1 MILFNII
8 TCNLFF
14 TGMLAPSEDLNEA
27 GGRRIITNTLQAICI
42 AIGVLIL
49 SSFCRIAFR
58 NANGRSHLKTP
69 LRLAW
74 SFNLVLFYGTLWSA
88 AAYARC
94 YDYADTINMIRTWL
108 LSLGASWLIIE
119 PLSALFLVGM
129 PATVGRWCERLE
141 EKGLDP
147 AMFF

>member
-1 MILFNII
+1 MSWLVLLSLLFWSKCEFLSLR
-8 TCNLFF
+8 T
-14 TGMLAPSEDLNEA
+14 AD
-27 GGRRIITNTLQAICI
+27 GGRAVGGQAFFIQF
-42 AIGVLIL
+42 G
-49 SSFCRIAFR
+49 AFGWR
-58 NANGRSHLKTP
+58 
-69 LRLAW
+69 
-74 SFNLVLFYGTLWSA
+74 VLFYGTLWSA

-141 EKGLDP
+141 EMGFDP

>member
-14 TGMLAPSEDLNEA
+14 TGMLAPSEDMDEA
-27 GGRRIITNTLQAICI
+27 GGRRIITNTFKAILI

-49 SSFCRIAFR
+49 TMICRIAFR
-58 NANGRSHLKTP
+58 NANVKVHKSP

-74 SFNLVLFYGTLWSA
+74 AFNLVLFYGTLWSA

-94 YDYADTINMIRTWL
+94 FDYADTINMIRTWL

-119 PLSALFLVGM
+119 PLSAALFVGL
-129 PATVGRWCERLE
+129 PRTVGKISTRLE
-141 EKGLDP
+141 EMGMDP